1 MKKTLIFILCAL
13 FAAASLSAALS
24 ATAGMRSDERTIAV
38 PGSSISLKL
47 WNEQASNGE
56 LATFYEISQGG
67 KLLRQ
72 AQASY
77 ELGLRYA
84 QFDPLQDLPAIEPWL
99 TADENS
105 HLYMVQFVT
114 QPLEEFQRD
123 ITQLGGVVRHYIAQ
137 FAYLVE
143 MNESVVSRV
152 AQLPYVRWIG
162 PYHPAYRL
170 DEQTLQNLRTFGM
183 STPAIRYNIQVL
195 DVPQKAIVVDRIAAL
210 GARVDNYDAGKKLI
224 EATLNA
230 EQLLQVAQWDE
241 VNFMDP
247 WGPYEA
253 DMDIVRQI
261 LGANFLESVTGFSGE
276 DVRGEIFDGGCNFNH
291 QEFNPD
297 PIAHGPYSVDSH
309 GTACMGVNFADGVV
323 PQARGLLPDGQGI
336 FADYSNW
343 GLSGANRYTCAQEL
357 VDPARPYQG
366 VFQTSSVG
374 PPQVTQYTT
383 ISAEADQITFDF
395 NLIACQSQSNMGN
408 QFSRPQAWGKNMVS
422 GGALYHY
429 NTLDRAD
436 DMWNGGASIGPA
448 ADGRIK
454 PSYTQFYDQVY
465 TTYSTSNTGYGQFS
479 GTSNATPCIAG
490 SFGLFFQ
497 MWDAQA
503 FGNTV
508 PVPGGSVFENR
519 CHSTTAKAM
528 ITSSTYQYP
537 FTGTTHD
544 KTRTHQGWG
553 MPDLQNLYNSRNNY
567 YIRDEVD
574 VLLPLEVDV
583 HQVTVAAGSPELRV
597 VMVYLDPPGNPAN
610 PNQHRIN
617 DLTLKVTSPTSTI
630 YWGNRGLLDGVW
642 SQSGGSADTKN
653 TEECVFV
660 QNPTAGQWTIEVQ
673 GNEIIQDS
681 HVETPGVIDADY
693 ALVVKGVGAATTPNV
708 SIDIAPVSPPIQ
720 IPASGGGFDYTIA
733 IHNGETV
740 PSTFDVWIMQQI
752 PGGTWQGPMLGP
764 VNITVA
770 AGFTINRTR
779 TQFVPRGA
787 APGQYTYV
795 GYVGQYSATKW
806 DSSFF
811 NYTKLSTGD
820 GAAIGD
826 WSNYGESFEPYLT
839 PTAWAETPTAYSLAQ
854 NYPNPFNPT
863 TTFEFK
869 LPQAGQAR
877 LAVYDLNGRLIST
890 VVDGYRA
897 EGVHKVTFDG
907 TGLASGIYLYRLAA
921 GDFTASGKMMLLK

>member
-1 MKKTLIFILCAL
+1 MKRTLIVSLCAL
-13 FAAASLSAALS
+13 FAAASLGAALS
-24 ATAGMRSDERTIAV
+24 ATAGMRSNERIIAV

-47 WNEQASNGE
+47 WDEPGANGR
-56 LATFYEISQGG
+56 LATFYQINQSG
-67 KLLRQ
+67 KTLRE

-84 QFDPLQDLPAIEPWL
+84 HFDPLQSQPSVEPVL
-99 TADENS
+99 TADANS

-114 QPLEEFQRD
+114 QPLVEFQKA
-123 ITQLGGVVRHYIAQ
+123 IAEAGGVVRHYIAQ
-137 FAYLVE
+137 FAFLVE
-143 MNESVVSRV
+143 MDETALSRIS
-152 AQLPYVRWIG
+152 QLPYVRWIG

-170 DEQTLQNLRTFGM
+170 DEQTLQNLRSLGM

-195 DVPQKAIVVDRIAAL
+195 DVPQKAIVADRIAAL
-210 GARVDNYDAGKKLI
+210 GALVNNDDAGKMLL
-224 EATLNA
+224 EATLDG
-230 EQLLQVAQWDE
+230 EQLVQVAQFDE
-241 VNFMDP
+241 VNFIDV
-247 WGPYEA
+247 WGAYEE

-297 PIAHGPYSVDSH
+297 PIAHGPGSVDAH

-336 FADYSNW
+336 FADYTNW
-343 GLSGANRYTCAQEL
+343 GLSGANRYTCFQEL
-357 VDPARPYQG
+357 VDPSRPYQG

-374 PPQVTQYTT
+374 PPQTTQYTT
-383 ISAEADQITFDF
+383 ISAEADLATFDF
-395 NLIACQSQSNMGN
+395 NIIACQSQSNMGN
-408 QFSRPQAWGKNMVS
+408 QNSRPQAWGKNMVS

-436 DMWNGGASIGPA
+436 DMWNNGASIGPA
-448 ADGRIK
+448 SDGRIK

-497 MWDAQA
+497 MWDAQV
-503 FGNTV
+503 FGNTI

-537 FTGTTHD
+537 FTGTTGD
-544 KTRTHQGWG
+544 KIRTHQGWG

-583 HQVTVAAGSPELRV
+583 HQVTVAAGTPELKV
-597 VMVYLDPPGNPAN
+597 VMVYADLPGNPAIQT
-610 PNQHRIN
+610 QHRIN
-617 DLTLKVTSPTSTI
+617 DLTLKVTSPSSTV
-630 YWGNRGLLDGVW
+630 YWGNGGLYSGVW
-642 SQSGGSADTKN
+642 STAGGNPDTKN
-653 TEECVFV
+653 TEECVFI
-660 QNPTAGQWTIEVQ
+660 QNPAAGQWTIEVQ

-693 ALVVKGVGAATTPNV
+693 ALVVKGIGTTTLPNI

-720 IPASGGGFDYTIA
+720 IPASGGSFNYTIA

-740 PSTFDVWIMQQI
+740 PYTFDVWMMQQE
-752 PGGTWQGPMLGP
+752 PGGGWRGPMLGP

-770 AGFTINRTR
+770 AGFTLNRTR
-779 TQFVPRGA
+779 SQFVPGRA
-787 APGQYTYV
+787 APGLYTYV

-820 GAAIGD
+820 GTAIGD
-826 WSNYGESFEPYLT
+826 WSNDGESFEPYLT
-839 PTAWAETPTAYSLAQ
+839 PTAWAETPTAFSLAQ

-869 LPQAGQAR
+869 LPQAGQVR
-877 LAVYDLNGRLIST
+877 LAVFDLSGRLIST
-890 VVDGYRA
+890 VVDGFRNA
-897 EGVHKVTFDG
+897 GVHKVTFDG
-907 TGLASGIYLYRLAA
+907 TGLASGIYLYRMAA